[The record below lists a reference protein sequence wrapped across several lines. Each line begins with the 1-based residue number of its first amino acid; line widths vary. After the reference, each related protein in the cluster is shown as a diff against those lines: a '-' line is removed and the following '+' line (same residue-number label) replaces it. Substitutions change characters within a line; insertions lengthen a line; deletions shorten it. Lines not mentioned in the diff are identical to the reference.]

1 MPPFTASKR
10 AGIDPLVHS
19 VRSLLF
25 LQTMAIET
33 ILVMLEKVALGGV
46 GCGARGASGE
56 GGKERATVGVVA

>member
-1 MPPFTASKR
+1 
-10 AGIDPLVHS
+10 
-19 VRSLLF
+19 
-25 LQTMAIET
+25 MAIET